1 MHSRLYTLPKKRNT
15 CTVSYPCNS
24 CICHGEVLY
33 FVTDYTETYAIIL
46 PFMNPIKVLPDDEIT
61 NCEVPHIHVYSCKS
75 ETSVHAIEVS
85 TIKLCV
91 SIAFEE
97 LPSMYFIAEQPNMY
111 EKD

>member
-1 MHSRLYTLPKKRNT
+1 MMKY
-15 CTVSYPCNS
+15 
-24 CICHGEVLY
+24 
-33 FVTDYTETYAIIL
+33 
-46 PFMNPIKVLPDDEIT
+46 
-61 NCEVPHIHVYSCKS
+61 IHVYSCKS
-75 ETSVHAIEVS
+75 EISVHAIEVS

>member
-1 MHSRLYTLPKKRNT
+1 M
-15 CTVSYPCNS
+15 
-24 CICHGEVLY
+24 
-33 FVTDYTETYAIIL
+33 YAIIV
-46 PFMNPIKVLPDDEIT
+46 PFINPIKVLPDDKIT
-61 NCEVPHIHVYSCKS
+61 NCEVPYIHVYSCKS

-97 LPSMYFIAEQPNMY
+97 LSSVYFIAEQPNMY